1 LRNQAD
7 IAVYNIKN
15 GRPMSLPLE
24 REQIQYL
31 TEELEVII
39 AAHLAWFKQL
49 NRTLVCGGTVNK
61 ADLAEDAHLRSPFG
75 QWYHGHDPHP
85 FEENVDFKDLG
96 VTQQAMHAAARLAL
110 LEVLDHRR
118 PSPNLYDQCI
128 DLALRLNTTL
138 RRIQLDTIGELLTTD
153 SLTGCASRRGMLN
166 RLREEQ
172 ERSIRIQRPCCL
184 CLLDFDRFKRVND
197 ELGHPAGDAVL
208 RQGMKFITGSLRKY
222 DSIYRYGGEEFL
234 ICLPGNPMKD
244 AALVVERIREGL
256 EHLPIRLPNGN
267 THQITASFG
276 LTEMAPRRPVEE
288 AIACADMAL
297 IRAKESGRNRVEI
310 WTGE

>member
-1 LRNQAD
+1 
-7 IAVYNIKN
+7 
-15 GRPMSLPLE
+15 MSLPLE
-24 REQIQYL
+24 REQIQHL

-49 NRTLVCGGTVNK
+49 NRTLVCGGPVNK
-61 ADLAEDAHLRSPFG
+61 VDLAEDAHLRSPFG
-75 QWYHGHDPHP
+75 QWYHSREPHP
-85 FEENVDFKDLG
+85 LEENADFQDLG

-110 LEVLDHRR
+110 LEVMDQRR
-118 PSPNLYDQCI
+118 PGAALYDQCI
-128 DLALRLNTTL
+128 DLALRLNTNL
-138 RRIQLDTIGELLTTD
+138 RRIQLETIGELLTTD
-153 SLTGCASRRGMLN
+153 SLTGCASRRGMLG

-172 ERSIRIQRPCCL
+172 ERAQRIQRPCCL
-184 CLLDFDRFKRVND
+184 CLLDFDRFKRIND

-256 EHLPIRLPNGN
+256 EHLPIRLPSGDAC
-267 THQITASFG
+267 QVTASFG
-276 LTEMAPRRPVEE
+276 LAELDQRRPVEE
-288 AIACADMAL
+288 SIACADMAL
-297 IRAKESGRNRVEI
+297 IRAKENGRNRVEI
-310 WTGE
+310 WYGD